1 MKTRIYV
8 PISDTSGDSCVNACT
23 LLVDGLH
30 GVTRVADGHAG
41 HVREARAPA
50 AAAAAVQEALR
61 GAGAA
66 VRFEQMKQVL
76 LASAPSPEAADAADA
91 AISDEYALVA
101 APLVRTGWWL

>member
-1 MKTRIYV
+1 V
-8 PISDTSGDSCVNACT
+8 V
-23 LLVDGLH
+23 
-30 GVTRVADGHAG
+30 DGHAG

-50 AAAAAVQEALR
+50 VAAAAVQEALR

-76 LASAPSPEAADAADA
+76 LASASSPEAADAADA
-91 AISDEYALVA
+91 AIGNQYALVA